1 MNEAEGM
8 EKYHKK
14 ALAHALNWGSACAKI
29 GLTSVLFVPPLLGF
43 KYAVPAAPKPG
54 PVQLAAKIVQEP
66 QPEEL
71 VKIYSIVK
79 ANRPTIAER
88 EAWKLSTLILDESA
102 TRDVDPMLVLA
113 VINVESGFS
122 NHALS
127 PMGARGIMQIM
138 PETGRYLA
146 EELFRVDGFKA
157 REFRPDHLHD
167 PALNIKLG
175 VFYLD
180 GLKKQFRNLS
190 LALLAYNFGPGEIRN
205 RLDNNVEL
213 SDAYAAMVLA
223 AYREY
228 RKIDAPV
235 F

>member
-1 MNEAEGM
+1 M
-8 EKYHKK
+8 
-14 ALAHALNWGSACAKI
+14 
-29 GLTSVLFVPPLLGF
+29 
-43 KYAVPAAPKPG
+43 
-54 PVQLAAKIVQEP
+54 P
-66 QPEEL
+66 QSQEL

-79 ANRPTIAER
+79 SHRPAIADK
-88 EAWKLSTLILDESA
+88 EAWQLSTLILDESA

-113 VINVESGFS
+113 VIKVESGFR
-122 NHALS
+122 NHAMS

-138 PETGRYLA
+138 PETGKYLTK
-146 EELFRVDGFKA
+146 ELVRVDGFEA
-157 REFRPDHLHD
+157 REFTPDHLHD

-190 LALLAYNFGPGEIRN
+190 LALLAYNIGPGEIRS
-205 RLDNNVEL
+205 RLDNNEEL
-213 SDAYAAMVLA
+213 SNEYAASVLT

-228 RKIDAPV
+228 RKVEPAV